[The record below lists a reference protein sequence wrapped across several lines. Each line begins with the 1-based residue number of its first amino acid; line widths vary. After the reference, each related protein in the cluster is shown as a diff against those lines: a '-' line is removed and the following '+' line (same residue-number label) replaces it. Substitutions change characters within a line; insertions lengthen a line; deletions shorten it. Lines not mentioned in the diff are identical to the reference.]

1 MTVLLID
8 VGNTKSKLALAES
21 GRLVSDVL
29 LSDHETTAVEALA
42 LARQGGASACLVSS
56 VADGAGL
63 LVDALKRGGLAASL
77 LSVAMELPFT
87 VDYATPSTLGTDRI
101 AGVAGVVAQFGV
113 CDALV
118 IDAGTAIT
126 YDFLTSDGVFHGGAI
141 SPGIG
146 MRFRSLHAFTAR
158 LPLCSNADA
167 PAGLVGKD
175 TRSAIAAG
183 VMSGVRAEADFFID
197 SFRRERPDSIVV
209 LTGGNYENFDLTA
222 KMGIFARPNIVLEG
236 LAFLASINF

>member
-8 VGNTKSKLALAES
+8 VGNTKSKLALAKN
-21 GRLVSDVL
+21 GRLVSDVI
-29 LSDHETTAVEALA
+29 LSDHEKTAVEGLA
-42 LARQGGASACLVSS
+42 LARQGKAVACLVSS
-56 VADGAGL
+56 VADGVGL
-63 LVDALKRGGLAASL
+63 LIAELERGGLTASL
-77 LSVAMELPFT
+77 LSVSMRLPFS
-87 VDYATPSTLGTDRI
+87 VDYATPSTLGTDRV
-101 AGVAGVVAQFGV
+101 AGVAGVVAQFGM

-146 MRFRSLHAFTAR
+146 MRFRSLHVFTAR
-158 LPLCSNADA
+158 LPLCSPVDA
-167 PAGLVGKD
+167 PVGLVGKD

-236 LAFLASINF
+236 LAFLANMNF

>member
-1 MTVLLID
+1 MTELLID
-8 VGNTKSKLALAES
+8 VGNTKSKLAIAEG
-21 GRLVSDVL
+21 GRLVSDVI
-29 LSDHETTAVEALA
+29 LSDHEKTAAEGLA
-42 LARQGGASACLVSS
+42 LARDAGATACLVSS

-63 LVDALKRGGLAASL
+63 LVAELEEGGLTSSL
-77 LSVAMELPFT
+77 LSVSMKLPFSI
-87 VDYATPSTLGTDRI
+87 DYATPSTLGTDRI
-101 AGVAGVVAQFGV
+101 AGVAGVVAQFGM
-113 CDALV
+113 CDALI

-126 YDFLTSDGVFHGGAI
+126 YDFLTSDGVFRGGAI

-158 LPLCSNADA
+158 LPLCSPVDAHADA
-167 PAGLVGKD
+167 VGKD

-183 VMSGVRAEADFFID
+183 VMRGVRAEADSFIA
-197 SFRRERPDSIVV
+197 SFRGEHPNGIVV

-236 LAFLASINF
+236 LACLARLNF